1 MLKHGLFYLFAKL
14 TPLFASFILLAI
26 YTRSL
31 SVEDYGLF
39 TTIQAIAYSMS
50 GFMFSWFYV
59 GLMRFWND
67 SSLDVIRLGGLI
79 NTVLLIVIVLTL
91 SGLGLWAIISRHF
104 FIALYCGLLFV
115 SAAYYEAFQRINA
128 MESHSHHYL
137 RAEIIRTILL
147 VMLGLIFIYF
157 NCNWQGALIAIFLSN
172 LLVLWQQKFFLSQLK
187 FSLLFDKELISKI
200 LQYGLPL
207 SFSLVFLETI
217 PVIDRL
223 LIAEFLDLKSVG
235 QFAIAYNLPNQ
246 ILMILASSINLAAYP
261 SIIKAVETQGMLRA
275 EQKLKDYLI
284 LLLAVLVPALLGLQ
298 IIAGDLY
305 PLLMGKEFVAVSLK
319 LLPWA
324 NLTIFL
330 FILYVFYISLAFQLA
345 KSIKPSLSLVA
356 AAAGLSLV
364 TNIILIPIFNIIGVF
379 IANSLAYVLCLV
391 VGYFIGARYFKLPL
405 PFMDIIKIM
414 LASVL
419 MYLILQALPVHFIPV
434 VNILIKIIL
443 GALCYGFLIYL
454 FNIAQVRKKLRFI
467 VAFYLARYKSLAYLF
482 S

>member
-14 TPLFASFILLAI
+14 TPLLASFILLAV
-26 YTRSL
+26 YTRFL

-39 TTIQAIAYSMS
+39 TTVQAIAYSMS

-59 GLMRFWND
+59 GLMRFWSD
-67 SSLDVIRLGGLI
+67 SSLDTIRLRSLM

-91 SGLGLWAIISRHF
+91 SGLGLWAVVSQHF

-115 SAAYYEAFQRINA
+115 SAAYYEAFQRVNA
-128 MESHSHHYL
+128 MESRSQLYL
-137 RAEIIRTILL
+137 RAEVSRTILL
-147 VMLGLIFIYF
+147 VILGLIFIYF
-157 NCNWQGALIAIFLSN
+157 NYSWQGALIAIFLSN
-172 LLVLWQQKFFLSQLK
+172 LLVLWQQKFFLNQLK
-187 FSLLFDKELISKI
+187 FSLLFDKELLGKI

-223 LIAEFLDLKSVG
+223 LIAELLDLKAVG

-261 SIIKAVETQGMLRA
+261 SVIKVLETQGISRA

-284 LLLAVLVPALLGLQ
+284 LLLAVLSPALLGLQ
-298 IIAGDLY
+298 VIAADLY
-305 PLLMGKEFVAVSLK
+305 PLLMGKEFVTISLE

-324 NLTIFL
+324 NLTVFL

-345 KSIKPSLSLVA
+345 KSIRPSLGLVA
-356 AAAGLSLV
+356 AAAGLSLIA
-364 TNIILIPIFNIIGVF
+364 NIMLIPIFNIVGVF
-379 IANSLAYVLCLV
+379 IANSLAYALCLIG
-391 VGYFIGARYFKLPL
+391 GYFIGAHYFRLPL
-405 PFMDIIKIM
+405 PLMDIIKIM
-414 LASVL
+414 LASVI
-419 MYLILQALPVHFIPV
+419 MYLILQALPVHFIPI
-434 VNILIKIIL
+434 VNILIKIVL
-443 GALCYGFLIYL
+443 GALCYGLLVYL
-454 FNIAQVRKKLRFI
+454 FNIAQARQKLKLI
-467 VAFYLARYKSLAYLF
+467 VGLYLTRYKSLAYLF